1 MSFLNLVRK
10 EMRTMENTVF
20 ERNYETTVKDDRAR
34 AVFERAF
41 APGGFMEEFT
51 KKMDA
56 IPKIVV
62 PEDKK
67 NYEYLLKRCD
77 DFAKRHHGR
86 IRGVVDY
93 EHWDAHIDLYL
104 KMLEFDDA
112 EDMAFVKEIGEK
124 AHYLCI
130 TPEENGGFRVHI
142 MINYFEELMSEE
154 YGSYLKYETL
164 MEDEE
169 LASMFDIPEL
179 SPEEEAVAQLIK
191 EILDRFDSETKVDR
205 TTAFK
210 AAIGYLMQQDEEN
223 ALSFEK
229 IAATLTA
236 LLENVLDEE
245 KEMEEQ
251 DS

>member
-1 MSFLNLVRK
+1 
-10 EMRTMENTVF
+10 MENIVF
-20 ERNYETTVKDDRAR
+20 ERNYETTEKDDRAT

-56 IPKIVV
+56 IPKVVV
-62 PEDKK
+62 PKDKE
-67 NYEYLLKRCD
+67 NYDYLLNRCD
-77 DFAKRHHGR
+77 DYAKRHHGR

-112 EDMAFVKEIGEK
+112 EDMAFVKDIGEK

-130 TPEENGGFRVHI
+130 TPEKDGGYRFHI
-142 MINYFEELMSEE
+142 MINYFQELMSEE
-154 YGSYLKYETL
+154 HEAYLKYETL

-179 SPEEEAVAQLIK
+179 SPEDEAIALLIK
-191 EILDRFDSETKVDR
+191 EILDRFDNETKVDR

-210 AAIGYLMQQDEEN
+210 AAISYLMRQGDEK
-223 ALSFEK
+223 ALSVEK
-229 IAATLTA
+229 LCATLTA
-236 LLENVLDEE
+236 LLEKVLDEE
-245 KEMEEQ
+245 KKTEEQ

>member
-1 MSFLNLVRK
+1 
-10 EMRTMENTVF
+10 MENTVF
-20 ERNYETTVKDDRAR
+20 ERNYEIAEKDDRAT

-56 IPKIVV
+56 IPKVVV
-62 PEDKK
+62 PKDKE
-67 NYEYLLKRCD
+67 NYEYLLNRCD
-77 DFAKRHHGR
+77 DYAKRHHGR

-93 EHWDAHIDLYL
+93 EHWVAHIDLYL
-104 KMLEFDDA
+104 RMLEFDDA
-112 EDMAFVKEIGEK
+112 EDMAFVKDIGEK

-130 TPEENGGFRVHI
+130 TPEESGGYRVHI

-154 YGSYLKYETL
+154 YHSYLKYETL

-179 SPEEEAVAQLIK
+179 SPEEEAVALLIK
-191 EILDRFDSETKVDR
+191 EILDRFDNETKVDR

-210 AAIGYLMQQDEEN
+210 AALNYVMQQDEE
-223 ALSFEK
+223 AEK
-229 IAATLTA
+229 SIEGIAATLTV
-236 LLENVLDEE
+236 LLEKVLDEE
-245 KEMEEQ
+245 SNMEGQ
-251 DS
+251 DA

>member
-1 MSFLNLVRK
+1 
-10 EMRTMENTVF
+10 
-20 ERNYETTVKDDRAR
+20 
-34 AVFERAF
+34 
-41 APGGFMEEFT
+41 
-51 KKMDA
+51 
-56 IPKIVV
+56 
-62 PEDKK
+62 
-67 NYEYLLKRCD
+67 
-77 DFAKRHHGR
+77 
-86 IRGVVDY
+86 VDY

-130 TPEENGGFRVHI
+130 TPEEGGGFRVHI

-191 EILDRFDSETKVDR
+191 EILDRFDNETTVDR

-210 AAIGYLMQQDEEN
+210 TAIRYLMRQNEED
-223 ALSFEK
+223 ALSVEK
-229 IAATLTA
+229 IAATLTV
-236 LLENVLDEE
+236 LLENVLEEE
-245 KEMEEQ
+245 KDMEEQ

>member
-10 EMRTMENTVF
+10 EMGTMENTVF

-130 TPEENGGFRVHI
+130 TPEENGGSRVHI

-191 EILDRFDSETKVDR
+191 EILDRFDNETTVDR

-210 AAIGYLMQQDEEN
+210 TAIRYLMRQNEED
-223 ALSFEK
+223 ALSVEK
-229 IAATLTA
+229 IAATLTV
-236 LLENVLDEE
+236 LLENVLEEE
-245 KEMEEQ
+245 KDMEEQ
-251 DS
+251 D

>member
-1 MSFLNLVRK
+1 
-10 EMRTMENTVF
+10 MENTVF
-20 ERNYETTVKDDRAR
+20 ERNYEIEEKDDRAR

-56 IPKIVV
+56 IPKVIV
-62 PEDKK
+62 PEDKE

-130 TPEENGGFRVHI
+130 TPEKDGGYRFHI
-142 MINYFEELMSEE
+142 MINYFQELISEE
-154 YGSYLKYETL
+154 HEAYLKYETL

-169 LASMFDIPEL
+169 LAYMFDIPEL
-179 SPEEEAVAQLIK
+179 SPEDEAVALLIK
-191 EILDRFDSETKVDR
+191 EILDRFDNETKVDR

-210 AAIGYLMQQDEEN
+210 AAISYLMRQSDEE
-223 ALSFEK
+223 ALSVEK
-229 IAATLTA
+229 LCATLTA
-236 LLENVLDEE
+236 LLEKVLDEE
-245 KEMEEQ
+245 KETETEEQ
-251 DS
+251 ES